1 MAHRCPQEPQERE
14 TTGVYLSTVTS
25 PVTAPPGGDPRRRR
39 IALVSGNVVALG
51 TVSLITD
58 VSAEMVT
65 AVLPLYLVLGLH
77 VSPLAYG
84 VVDGVYTGATAVL
97 RLAGGFVADR
107 FRSRKLVAG
116 FGYTLSAVAKL
127 GLLLAGRSVP
137 AIGAVIAVD
146 RLGKGVRT
154 APRDALI
161 TESTPP
167 EALGRAFGV
176 HRTMDSIGAFLGPLV
191 ALAVL
196 AAAGESYDAVFVTS
210 FCIAALAVVVL
221 ALFVRERPAAAP
233 EPAAALEPAAGPE
246 SAAVP
251 EPAAVPESAADK
263 VSLKAAF
270 GLLRDAPV
278 RRLAAASCL
287 LGLATIGDGFV
298 YLMLQRREELSLVW
312 FPMLAVGTS
321 LAYLLL
327 AAPLGILADRIGRLP
342 VVLGGYTALGLAYLL
357 LFGPV
362 GGWPLLVLTL
372 ALHGL
377 FYAATDGVL
386 IALAGPVLPA
396 RLRTT
401 GIAVVQTGQAL
412 AYLVSSVLFGLAWQA
427 WGPQTAS
434 RAAAAGVAVV
444 VVGTLLLLRKRGPV
458 R

>member
-1 MAHRCPQEPQERE
+1 MADRHRRKGCR
-14 TTGVYLSTVTS
+14 VYLSTVAS
-25 PVTAPPGGDPRRRR
+25 PVTAAPPGGPRRRR
-39 IALVSGNVVALG
+39 LALVSGNVVALG
-51 TVSLITD
+51 AVSLITD

-84 VVDGVYTGATAVL
+84 VIDGVHTGATAVL

-107 FRSRKLVAG
+107 TRARKPVAA
-116 FGYTLSAVAKL
+116 FGYALSAAAKL

-137 AIGAVIAVD
+137 AITAVVAVD

-161 TESTPP
+161 TASSPP

-176 HRTMDSIGAFLGPLV
+176 HRAMDATGAFLGPLV

-196 AAAGESYDAVFVTS
+196 AASGESYDAVFVS
-210 FCIAALAVVVL
+210 SCCVAVLAVVVL
-221 ALFVRERPAAAP
+221 VLFVRERPAAAP
-233 EPAAALEPAAGPE
+233 DATAASDAATASDAAAAASDPATAAGERGGPKVT
-246 SAAVP
+246 AA
-251 EPAAVPESAADK
+251 E
-263 VSLKAAF
+263 AF
-270 GLLRDAPV
+270 GLLRAAPV
-278 RRLAAASCL
+278 RRLVAAACL

-298 YLMLQRREELSLVW
+298 YLMLQRREDLGLVW
-312 FPMLAVGTS
+312 FPLLAVGTS

-327 AAPLGILADRIGRLP
+327 AAPLGALADRVGRLP
-342 VVLGGYTALGLAYLL
+342 VILGGYVALGLVYCLP
-357 LFGPV
+357 FGPL

-372 ALHGL
+372 GLHGL

-386 IALAGPVLPA
+386 VALAGPVLPA

-401 GIAVVQTGQAL
+401 GIALIQTGQAL
-412 AYLVSSVLFGLAWQA
+412 AYLASSVLFGLAWQL
-427 WGPQTAS
+427 WGPQAAG
-434 RAAAAGVAVV
+434 RAAALGVAVV
-444 VVGTLLLLRKRGPV
+444 VVATPALLRKRGHL